1 MKFFM
6 KNINSKGVA
15 LLLTILLVSLMLL
28 LSIFFLSFSLT
39 EIKISKSQTYGE
51 KAYYL
56 AEAGIGEI
64 IWRLKND
71 ATYKNSFETN
81 PTWTETLTRNNPFG
95 QLTESYTVAIANS
108 DLARGTIIS
117 TGKVNMGNGNIS
129 QRIVKIQVYKA
140 IGASSIGETG
150 GYADGNI
157 DISLSKVNFYNGS
170 AHSNNNFIINGNGT
184 IVNIDTDLKAVNNY
198 NVNQFPTVNIAGAI
212 YAKNYPNGPADPI
225 AMPAVDFN
233 SADPNS
239 LKNIATIVYSED
251 DFEELLEDNQN
262 LTLNGIIYVEGEIE
276 VKGARN
282 LTINGLL
289 VAEEEFEI
297 GEVNCWEGACGK
309 SSVTV
314 NHTEDEPSG
323 IFSKEKIK
331 FDKYA
336 GDINLSGV
344 AYATDQLDVLNY
356 AGNGFN
362 VTGALVSR
370 KLTITSSWNPI
381 NITYDNEIVVSSLN
395 NSTFSPIITIEHWE
409 EEY

>member
-1 MKFFM
+1 M

-28 LSIFFLSFSLT
+28 LSIFFLNFSLT
-39 EIKISKSQTYGE
+39 EIKISKSQTYGG

-71 ATYKNSFETN
+71 AAYKNSFETN
-81 PTWTETLTRNNPFG
+81 QTWTETLTRNNPFG
-95 QLTESYTVAIANS
+95 QSTESYTVTIANS
-108 DLARGTIIS
+108 ALARGTIIS

-129 QRIVKIQVYKA
+129 QRVVKIQVYKA
-140 IGASSIGETG
+140 IGGSSIGETG

-170 AHSNNNFIINGNGT
+170 AHSNNNFIVNGNGT
-184 IVNIDTDLKAVNNY
+184 IINVDADLKAVNNY
-198 NVNQFPTVNIAGAI
+198 NVNQFPTVNIAGTI
-212 YAKNYPNGPADPI
+212 YAANYPAGPADSI

-233 SADPNS
+233 SSDPDS
-239 LKNIATIVYSED
+239 LKNIATTIYDED
-251 DFEELLEDNQN
+251 DFENLLKNNQN
-262 LTLNGIIYVEGEIE
+262 LTLSGIIYVEGEIE

-289 VAEEEFEI
+289 VAEEEFDI
-297 GEVNCWEGACGK
+297 GEVNCWQGKCGK
-309 SSVTV
+309 SSITV
-314 NHTEDEPSG
+314 NHTAGQPSG

-331 FDKYA
+331 FDKYT
-336 GDINLSGV
+336 GDINLNGV
-344 AYATDQLDVLNY
+344 AYATDQLDILNY

-362 VTGALVSR
+362 VTGSLVSR